1 MDIVKYDVY
10 RGPNIGVYINVNDT
24 IGLVPMG
31 FAETKAK
38 KLEEYLDIEIMY
50 TAIANTRLIGALSVM
65 NNKGFL
71 LPSTAYQ
78 DEYDYLKNETDL
90 EIGVLD
96 TKFNALGNV
105 ICANDKG
112 AIVSPALSK
121 ENCKVI
127 SDVMGVEVLQKKIA
141 GTHLAG
147 VTLRANNTGAAIH
160 PEAEEKDL
168 EIIADVL
175 GVNVEQSSING
186 GVPYVSSGIL
196 ANNHCIVVGSLTNGS
211 EIMNLTKAFLN

>member
-10 RGPNIGVYINVNDT
+10 RQPNIGIYINVNDT

-31 FAETKAK
+31 FAETKAN
-38 KLEEYLDIEIMY
+38 KLAEYLNIEIFY
-50 TAIANTRLIGALSVM
+50 TAIANTRLIGTLSVM
-65 NNKGFL
+65 NNKGVL

-90 EIGVLD
+90 EVGVLD

-121 ENCKVI
+121 EHCKII

-141 GTHLAG
+141 GSHLSG
-147 VTLRANNTGAAIH
+147 VSLKVNNTGGVIH
-160 PEAEEKDL
+160 PEAEEKDIK
-168 EIIADVL
+168 IIEEL
-175 GVNVEQSSING
+175 LSVNIEQTSING
-186 GVPYVSSGIL
+186 GIPYVTSGIL
-196 ANNHCIVVGSLTNGS
+196 ANNHCIIVGSMTSGS
-211 EIMNLTKAFLN
+211 EIINLTRAFLN

>member
-1 MDIVKYDVY
+1 MDIIKYDVY
-10 RGPNIGVYINVNDT
+10 RQPNIGVFINVNDT

-31 FAETKAK
+31 FAETKAN
-38 KLEEYLDIEIMY
+38 KLAEYLNVEIFH
-50 TAIANTRLIGALSVM
+50 TAIANTMLIGTLSVM
-65 NNKGFL
+65 NNKGIL

-90 EIGVLD
+90 EVGVLD

-121 ENCKVI
+121 QDCKVI

-141 GTHLAG
+141 GSHLSG
-147 VTLRANNTGAAIH
+147 VSLKVNNTGGVIH
-160 PEAEEKDL
+160 PEAEEKDIK
-168 EIIADVL
+168 IIEDL
-175 GVNVEQSSING
+175 LSVNIEQTSING
-186 GVPYVSSGIL
+186 GIPYVTSGIL
-196 ANNHCIVVGSLTNGS
+196 ANNHCIIVGSMTSGS
-211 EIMNLTKAFLN
+211 EIINLTRAFLN

>member
-10 RGPNIGVYINVNDT
+10 RQPNIGIYINVNDT

-31 FAETKAK
+31 FAETKAN
-38 KLEEYLDIEIMY
+38 KLAEYLNIEILY
-50 TAIANTRLIGALSVM
+50 TAIANTRLIGTLSVM
-65 NNKGFL
+65 NNKGVL

-90 EIGVLD
+90 EVGVLD
-96 TKFNALGNV
+96 TKFNALGNI

-121 ENCKVI
+121 EDCKVI

-141 GTHLAG
+141 GSHLSG
-147 VTLRANNTGAAIH
+147 VSLKANNTGGVIH
-160 PEAEEKDL
+160 PEAEEKDI
-168 EIIADVL
+168 EIIADFL
-175 GVNVEQSSING
+175 SVNIEQTSING
-186 GVPYVSSGIL
+186 GVPYVTSGIL
-196 ANNHCIVVGSLTNGS
+196 ANNHCIVVGSMTSGS
-211 EIMNLTKAFLN
+211 EIMNLTRAFLN